1 MTADD
6 IVPLVRHQGQ
16 EVVVGFENDAF
27 RRYFDDCHGARKR
40 RQQRVFFSQ
49 GSAAVCQLFMR
60 TFAVCHGLSF
70 LSCAGLQ

>member
-40 RQQRVFFSQ
+40 RQQRVF
-49 GSAAVCQLFMR
+49 SAREARQ
-60 TFAVCHGLSF
+60 
-70 LSCAGLQ
+70 CASSS